1 MNRSL
6 SLGVHALVGLL
17 LFVGTGCPDD
27 GTLDCSQV
35 DNPCTALGATQCA
48 ADNTGTLRCQPN
60 PDSLCLEWTP
70 LATCG
75 PRQTCQ
81 AGACQ
86 CVNTCP
92 GLGALQCN
100 AEASGLEACAEDLD
114 GCLGWAASEA
124 CGAGETCQLVNDV
137 PTCATACV
145 PDCTGRV
152 CGSDGCDGSC
162 GTCDEG
168 AGEVCVEATGQC
180 SVCTPDCTGLA
191 CGVDPVC
198 GASCGDCPAGEECLN
213 GVCTPTC
220 VPDCQG
226 RECGLDPI
234 CGTLDCGSCGLGAA
248 CDDQGMC
255 QPICVPDCDG
265 RECGSDGCDGSCGTC
280 DEGAGEVCIVATGT
294 CEVCTPNCEGR
305 ECGLDTDCGASCGT
319 CQPGTV
325 CDEEGGVCWP
335 ECAGECL
342 LGAERCSLDGLAI
355 ETCVATAVCNDWARV
370 DCPAGEHCD
379 VMNGVFVC
387 AGACVPDCQGR
398 VCGLDPVCDTLECG
412 TCGPNEACSPAGTC
426 ECVPDCQG
434 RVCGLDPVCGTLE
447 CGTCG
452 PNEACSPAGTCD
464 CVPDCQGRV
473 CGLDPVCG
481 TLDCGQCLPG
491 ESCQDGLCHGGGDCL
506 PQETLTCGQVA
517 NGTNAGAPALI
528 DSYSCVGWD
537 ESGPEYVY
545 AFSVPATSQVTLS
558 LGGLTADLDLFVLQ
572 GACQPAGCLA
582 YGDQDLTFQAEAGE
596 VYFVVVD
603 GYAGA
608 ESPFTLTVACGGPQP
623 EICDDGLDNDG
634 DGAIDCADPDCA
646 TFPGCASDFCPGYT
660 GANTCCQN
668 SDPCGW
674 AADGICDCDGT
685 CAWDQPDCGGGVEI
699 CDNFH
704 DDDGDGAMDCADPDC
719 AGDPACAGPFDCAN
733 PLYFWDFGTLT
744 GTTLGAPAV
753 QSGDCGGA
761 GPEVV
766 YAFGVGSPLCI
777 RLSTAGSAF
786 DTVLHVREDNCTDP
800 AAQIA
805 CNDDFGGSFVS
816 EVEFTA
822 QPGPMYYVFVDS
834 YAAGGDYAITISECA
849 GPQPEICD
857 NGQDDDGDGAT
868 DCADPDCIG
877 HPACGASG
885 DCCTPHPTPGCDDP
899 AISACVCAQD
909 PYCCDTEWDSYC
921 VDEVTSFGCGACP

>member
-1 MNRSL
+1 
-6 SLGVHALVGLL
+6 
-17 LFVGTGCPDD
+17 
-27 GTLDCSQV
+27 
-35 DNPCTALGATQCA
+35 
-48 ADNTGTLRCQPN
+48 
-60 PDSLCLEWTP
+60 
-70 LATCG
+70 
-75 PRQTCQ
+75 
-81 AGACQ
+81 
-86 CVNTCP
+86 
-92 GLGALQCN
+92 
-100 AEASGLEACAEDLD
+100 
-114 GCLGWAASEA
+114 
-124 CGAGETCQLVNDV
+124 
-137 PTCATACV
+137 
-145 PDCTGRV
+145 
-152 CGSDGCDGSC
+152 
-162 GTCDEG
+162 
-168 AGEVCVEATGQC
+168 
-180 SVCTPDCTGLA
+180 
-191 CGVDPVC
+191 
-198 GASCGDCPAGEECLN
+198 
-213 GVCTPTC
+213 
-220 VPDCQG
+220 
-226 RECGLDPI
+226 
-234 CGTLDCGSCGLGAA
+234 
-248 CDDQGMC
+248 
-255 QPICVPDCDG
+255 
-265 RECGSDGCDGSCGTC
+265 
-280 DEGAGEVCIVATGT
+280 
-294 CEVCTPNCEGR
+294 
-305 ECGLDTDCGASCGT
+305 
-319 CQPGTV
+319 
-325 CDEEGGVCWP
+325 
-335 ECAGECL
+335 
-342 LGAERCSLDGLAI
+342 
-355 ETCVATAVCNDWARV
+355 
-370 DCPAGEHCD
+370 
-379 VMNGVFVC
+379 
-387 AGACVPDCQGR
+387 
-398 VCGLDPVCDTLECG
+398 
-412 TCGPNEACSPAGTC
+412 
-426 ECVPDCQG
+426 
-434 RVCGLDPVCGTLE
+434 
-447 CGTCG
+447 
-452 PNEACSPAGTCD
+452 
-464 CVPDCQGRV
+464 
-473 CGLDPVCG
+473 LDPVCG

-506 PQETLTCGQVA
+506 PQETLTCGQVANGTNAGAPALIDSYSCVGWDESGPEYVYAFSVPATSQVTLSLGGLTADLDLFVLQGACQPAGCLAYGDQDLTFQAEAGEVYFVVVDGYAGAESPFTLTVDCGGPQPEICDDGLDNDGDGAIDCADPDCATFPGCASDFCPGYAGANTCCQNSDPCGWAADGYCDCDGTCAWDQLDCGGPQPEICDDGLDNDGDGAIDCADPDCATFPGCASDFCPGYAGANTCCQNSDPCGWAADGYCDCDGTCAWDQLDCGGPQPEICDDGLDNDGDGAIDCADPDCATFPGCASDFCPGYAGANTCCQNSDPCGWAADGYCDCDGTCAWDQPDCGGPQPEICDDGLDNDGDGAVDCADPDCATFPGCGGGCVPQETLTCGQVA